1 MERLIRDEG
10 TIDPQDTNLGRF
22 VWRTTQSLLRER
34 VMGKELDAAE
44 ELLRKKDI
52 EGNSLLGPLTVPLK
66 NWMRYMRGVP
76 DGSQI
81 VMNNVAKGVFSQ
93 LNTRIT
99 QMNKLLPKGYQIEQ
113 VDWSP
118 SGSWNK
124 FILAQYVANLGGR
137 AAVLVRDSL
146 QSLTNNLPNLGPKA
160 FFGGIKDMFDPALR
174 DIPERYGALLRSM
187 NVGQLYGDIIAETT
201 PSNFTRFAQK
211 VLSPIRGAHNIDR
224 RSAFLGFRQKMLP
237 ALSDYVTGKITSHD
251 FMSKSGLWFF
261 DDAVGATYLKQATVP
276 YLSEEVSGL
285 QDRLQKLRGQVED
298 ATRPGEQARLSKS
311 VDLLEGWL
319 KTTQAEATRDLPRK
333 LEDLTNRASLDYIWL
348 TQWPYI
354 RGTQSGFMRTGI
366 GRVLGQYSVWPTN
379 QLEFLRRMAHKATV
393 GPYRKEALQ
402 AVGLWSATNF
412 AVVSAFAALGADVSR
427 WFWFSS
433 AGLEGGPSLQ
443 AVEALGKAFK
453 DDEEGR
459 KARRTLFE
467 FPLQV
472 VPGST
477 QVRHIVKMLSQD
489 KLDIMTLMGF
499 KPYEELTKDQDIMD
513 ILEEEFG
520 YKEPPR
526 RRKPQ

>member
-1 MERLIRDEG
+1 
-10 TIDPQDTNLGRF
+10 
-22 VWRTTQSLLRER
+22 
-34 VMGKELDAAE
+34 
-44 ELLRKKDI
+44 
-52 EGNSLLGPLTVPLK
+52 
-66 NWMRYMRGVP
+66 
-76 DGSQI
+76 
-81 VMNNVAKGVFSQ
+81 
-93 LNTRIT
+93 
-99 QMNKLLPKGYQIEQ
+99 MNKLLPKEYQIEQ

-118 SGSWNK
+118 SSSWNK

-174 DIPERYGALLRSM
+174 DIPERYGAVLHSL
-187 NVGQLYGDIIAETT
+187 NVGQLYGDIIGETT
-201 PSNFTRFAQK
+201 PSTFTRFAQK
-211 VLSPIRGAHNIDR
+211 VLSPIRGAHNLDR

-237 ALSDYVTGKITSHD
+237 VLRDYVAGKLTPHD

-261 DDAVGATYLKQATVP
+261 DDAVGATYLKEASVP
-276 YLSEEVSGL
+276 YLSEDVVKL
-285 QDRLQKLRGQVED
+285 QTRLQKLREQVEGV
-298 ATRPGEQARLSKS
+298 TRPGERTRLSAG
-311 VDLLEGWL
+311 VDMLERRL
-319 KTTQAEATRDLPRK
+319 KTAQAEAEQDLPHK
-333 LEDLTNRASLDYIWL
+333 LEDLTNRAALDYVWL
-348 TQWPYI
+348 TQWPYV

-379 QLEFLRRMAHKATV
+379 QIEFLRRMAHKATT
-393 GPYRKEALQ
+393 GPYRAEALK

-412 AVVSAFAALGADVSR
+412 AIVNTMAALGADVSR

-443 AVEALGKAFK
+443 VLEALGKAFR

-459 KARRTLFE
+459 KARRTVFE

-472 VPGST
+472 IPGST

-489 KLDIMTLMGF
+489 KLDIMTLLGF
-499 KPYEELTKDQDIMD
+499 KPYEELTRDRDIIE

-526 RRKPQ
+526 RRKP